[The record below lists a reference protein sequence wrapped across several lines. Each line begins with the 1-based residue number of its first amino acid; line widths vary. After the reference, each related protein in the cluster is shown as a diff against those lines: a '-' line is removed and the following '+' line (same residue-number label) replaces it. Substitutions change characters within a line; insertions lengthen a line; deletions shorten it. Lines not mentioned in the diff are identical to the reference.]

1 MKLYRI
7 KTISEA
13 DFGCEGTPE
22 NRNTQVAVLLEGS
35 LGSEK
40 WIHQDDAYLYEKEIN
55 ESDIVSISEEGLL
68 EKRFGL
74 RGVTDED
81 AEAVI
86 EIEQICFPPHEA
98 CTPKSMKERVENAPE
113 CFQVL
118 VDVKEK
124 RVVGFINGVATD
136 EEKFQDKF
144 FTDISEHNPEGKYVM
159 ICGVDVL
166 PEYEGRGLAGLMM
179 NGYKESMKRLGKQK
193 LILTNLQR
201 LTHFYEKMGFV
212 DLGIADSS
220 WGGEE
225 WHEME
230 YEIK

>member
-7 KTISEA
+7 KRITEA

-40 WIHQDDAYLYEKEIN
+40 WIHQDDAYLYEKGIDEN
-55 ESDIVSISEEGLL
+55 DIVSISEEGIL
-68 EKRFGL
+68 ERHFSL
-74 RGVTDED
+74 RKVSDDDEN
-81 AEAVI
+81 AVV
-86 EIEQICFPPHEA
+86 EIEQICFPPNEA
-98 CTPKSMKERVENAPE
+98 CSPKSMKERVENAAQY
-113 CFQVL
+113 FQVL
-118 VDVKEK
+118 VDVKEN
-124 RVVGFINGVATD
+124 RIAGFINGVAT
-136 EEKFQDKF
+136 EEDKFQDKF
-144 FTDISEHNPEGKYVM
+144 FTDISEHNPKGKNVM

-166 PEYEGRGLAGLMM
+166 PQYEGQGLAGLMM
-179 NGYKESMKRLGKQK
+179 NGYKESMKRLGKRK